1 MREAKRLKE
10 TGYKKGF
17 PDVFVYEPRGGH
29 HGLSIELKRPKGG
42 RVSPD
47 QKRWKEALEE
57 RGFLATIARGYDEA
71 VAIVTEYLA

>member
-10 TGYKKGF
+10 TGCKKGF

-29 HGLSIELKRPKGG
+29 HGLSMELKRPKGG

-47 QKRWKEALEE
+47 QKRWREELEE

-71 VAIVTEYLA
+71 VAIVTEYLG